1 MSRVFGGCRVLM
13 AAAKVGTKEVAAAP
27 VAASAAPSKL
37 KGFQQPHPV
46 SPAMKKFL
54 GVPVSSRS
62 EVVKKVWEHI
72 KANQLQ
78 PVMTKLYAKRPKGT
92 NPLIWIVAIVCA
104 ILAIAVIITGIVV
117 FAIYV
122 IYHPKMPYIKVA
134 YAHLDQLGYDP
145 SGLLEVQ
152 MALKVVAEND
162 NKKAVAS
169 VSDATFVLRFHGID
183 VAVLQTDPFDVAKN
197 SSAELDYLFRSS
209 PISLDKEGMEAMRV
223 ALNRGVVPFDFGGHA
238 RTRWRVGIFFSVRFW
253 ARISCHLN
261 FLYSNGSAVDLDCSS
276 KSR

>member
-1 MSRVFGGCRVLM
+1 M
-13 AAAKVGTKEVAAAP
+13 A
-27 VAASAAPSKL
+27 
-37 KGFQQPHPV
+37 
-46 SPAMKKFL
+46 
-54 GVPVSSRS
+54 
-62 EVVKKVWEHI
+62 
-72 KANQLQ
+72 
-78 PVMTKLYAKRPKGT
+78 KLYAKRPKGT

-104 ILAIAVIITGIVV
+104 ILAIAVIVTGIVV

-122 IYHPKMPYIKVA
+122 IYQPKMPYIKVA
-134 YAHLDQLGYDP
+134 YAHLDQLAYGP
-145 SGLLEVQ
+145 SGMLEIR

-169 VSDATFVLRFHGID
+169 FSDATFVLRFHGID

-197 SSAELDYLFRSS
+197 SSAELDYLFQSS
-209 PISLDKEGMEAMRV
+209 PIPLDKEGMEAMRV

-253 ARISCHLN
+253 ARIACQLN
-261 FLYSNGSAVDLDCSS
+261 FVYRNGSTVDLDCGS